1 MVWPA
6 AATLLIAPDSP
17 VALSSA
23 SPESIL
29 NPIPRVSA
37 IFSPACMTPPP
48 PDNAPPIPGFV
59 PETSPRSSDREATPP
74 AKDAPSRRADRG
86 EARTSGRSKWRWLV
100 VLTLLAAVVVGIV
113 HLLQTRALVAGAKP
127 GGDRAGQPPVP
138 VIAGFVEKQDVPI
151 YLDGLGTVQAL
162 NTVTVRAR
170 VDGEIKKIAFAEGQ
184 EVKAGELL
192 VQIDDGPY
200 RAAFDQ
206 AMAKKGEDEAQ
217 LINAQRD
224 LARYD
229 ELAGKKVISSQQY
242 DTQKALVRQFAAAV
256 KADEAAVESAKVQ
269 LDYTQVVAPI
279 DGRTGIRLVDQGN
292 IVRASDQTGL
302 VTLTQLRPI
311 SLLFTLPEQNLTLI
325 DKEAAA
331 AGKLGVL
338 GVDRDNKT
346 VLDEGKLSVIDNQ
359 IDTTTG
365 TIRLKATFPNEHLQ
379 LWPGQF
385 VNARLLLTVRK
396 DGLVVPASVV
406 QRGPQGAFAFLIKAD
421 DTVEMRP
428 VKVGPIERGQALI
441 EEGLQAGE
449 RVVVDGQY
457 KLQPGSRVKVG
468 EAAAPTERK
477 K

>member
-1 MVWPA
+1 MSKPPTVKAFLTSEVMNETGARPSE
-6 AATLLIAPDSP
+6 LQ
-17 VALSSA
+17 V
-23 SPESIL
+23 
-29 NPIPRVSA
+29 
-37 IFSPACMTPPP
+37 MTP
-48 PDNAPPIPGFV
+48 
-59 PETSPRSSDREATPP
+59 T
-74 AKDAPSRRADRG
+74 KDAEARQTEFAGPQPASGRRRAG
-86 EARTSGRSKWRWLV
+86 KSSKWRWLI
-100 VLTLLAAVVVGIV
+100 VLTLLAAVIVGIV
-113 HLLQTRALVAGAKP
+113 HFLQGRASEPGTKP
-127 GGDRAGQPPVP
+127 GGERAAQPPVP
-138 VIAGFVEKQDVPI
+138 VIAGIVEKKDVPI

-170 VDGEIKKIAFAEGQ
+170 VDGEIKKIAFVEGQ
-184 EVKAGELL
+184 EVKAGDLL
-192 VQIDDGPY
+192 VQIDEAPY

-206 AMAKKGEDEAQ
+206 AMAKKGQDEAQ

-242 DTQKALVRQFAAAV
+242 DTQKALVRQLDATV
-256 KADEAAVESAKVQ
+256 KADEAAVESARVQ
-269 LDYTQVVAPI
+269 LDYTQVLAPI
-279 DGRTGIRLVDQGN
+279 DGPTGIRLVDQGN
-292 IVRASDQTGL
+292 IVHASDQTGL
-302 VTLTQLRPI
+302 VVLTQLRPI
-311 SLLFTLPEQNLTLI
+311 SLIFTLPEQNLTSI
-325 DKEAAA
+325 DKDAAA
-331 AGKLGVL
+331 TGKLTVL

-365 TIRLKATFPNEHLQ
+365 TIRLKATFPNERLQ

-396 DGLVVPASVV
+396 DGVVVPASVV

-457 KLQPGSRVKVG
+457 KLQPGSRVKIA
-468 EAAAPTERK
+468 EAPAPNDRK
-477 K
+477 Q